1 MYVTR
6 EEVKVYKPEEGKA
19 LKLTR
24 NGELIMYMVVPYYEL
39 PNYDYEVEEVSIEE
53 AKKYIEKGNRSI
65 KRAIK
70 TFK

>member
-6 EEVKVYKPEEGKA
+6 EEVKVYKPEDGKA

-24 NGELIMYMVVPYYEL
+24 NGQLVMYMVVPYYAL
-39 PNYDYEVEEVSIEE
+39 PNYDYDVEEVDIEE
-53 AKKYIEKGNRSI
+53 AKHYIDKGTKRI
-65 KRAIK
+65 KRAFK

>member
-53 AKKYIEKGNRSI
+53 AKKYIEKGNRRI

>member
-53 AKKYIEKGNRSI
+53 AKKYIEKGNRRMKRTI
-65 KRAIK
+65 KI
-70 TFK
+70 FK